1 MSLPYAEQIL
11 SDAQKNQYFVQY
23 FIRDENFDSDN
34 LMSQMEWFQTR
45 NLIVQEVQTV
55 HFREAHTGFFHVR
68 FSGADDPRLA
78 EYSKTFE
85 NAEGMS
91 LAPQQYQ
98 MYEWSYAAWMQE
110 GGRDAYQEHLTSLN
124 VTRFP
129 TQQGDIV
136 GPA

>member
-11 SDAQKNQYFVQY
+11 SDAQKNQYFVQF
-23 FIRDENFDSDN
+23 FIRGENFDSDH
-34 LMSQMEWFQTR
+34 LMNQMEWFQTR

-78 EYSKTFE
+78 EYTHTFE
-85 NAEGMS
+85 NSEGMS
-91 LAPQQYQ
+91 LAADQYQ
-98 MYEWSYAAWMQE
+98 MYEWSYSAWMQE
-110 GGRDAYQEHLTSLN
+110 GGRDAYQEHLDSLN

-129 TQQGDIV
+129 TKQGDIL

>member
-23 FIRDENFDSDN
+23 FIRDLNFDSDN
-34 LMSQMEWFQTR
+34 LMRQMEWFQTR

-55 HFREAHTGFFHVR
+55 HFREAHTGFLHVR

-78 EYSKTFE
+78 EYSQTFE
-85 NAEGMS
+85 DDQGMS
-91 LAPQQYQ
+91 LLPGQYQ
-98 MYEWSYAAWMQE
+98 MYEWSYSAWMQE
-110 GGRDAYQEHLTSLN
+110 GGRDAYQEHMDSLN

-136 GPA
+136 GPT